1 MHVFAIMQ
9 SDVVLVLLRNVLIDV
24 LSLVAMSVAVCVIA
38 MLTNWMSVAVM
49 LLTLLV
55 TIVPVTLMCNCFV

>member
-24 LSLVAMSVAVCVIA
+24 LSLVAMSVAVFAITMFVQ
-38 MLTNWMSVAVM
+38 LMSVAVM